1 MRPLRRQGELE
12 TKGLLGAPYFL
23 KVYGLTSRSSC
34 PTTRPQLPILIIT
47 RPVRWCVLVGRT
59 GYCANRPE
67 NGATL

>member
-1 MRPLRRQGELE
+1 VRPLRRQGELE

-47 RPVRWCVLVGRT
+47 RPVRVRPGGPNRVLRKPT
-59 GYCANRPE
+59 
-67 NGATL
+67 